1 MEPSR
6 AKHVSE
12 EDLERY
18 SMNQLAEPELAEVEM
33 HLLVCAECQDRV
45 TESDRFVR
53 AMRDAASRLRREP
66 ARHLWP
72 AWWRPALAVAFA
84 VVLLIV
90 AGVRLGSRNA
100 APALAVLQASR
111 GPMPAHSQVPAGK
124 PLQLEMDLTDLA
136 SFPAYGVEVVDQ
148 SGHRFWQGPAAI
160 KNGHAVVSIPKPL
173 AKGRYYVR
181 LYSPSSELLREYGLE
196 AI

>member
-18 SMNQLAEPELAEVEM
+18 SMNQLAEPELGEVEM
-33 HLLVCAECQDRV
+33 HLLVCVECQDRV

-53 AMRDAASRLRREP
+53 SMRVAGSKLRREP
-66 ARHLWP
+66 VWRLWP

-84 VVLLIV
+84 VGLLIV
-90 AGVRLGSRNA
+90 AGVHLGSRNA

-111 GPMPAHSQVPAGK
+111 GPMPAHSQVPAGR
-124 PLQLEMDLTDLA
+124 PVQLQMDLTDLA
-136 SFPAYGVEVVDQ
+136 AFPAYRVEVVDS
-148 SGHRFWQGPAAI
+148 SGRRLWQGPAEI
-160 KNGHAVVSIPKPL
+160 QNGRAAVNVPKPL
-173 AKGRYYVR
+173 AKGRYYIR
-181 LYSPSSELLREYGLE
+181 LYSLSSELLREYGLE